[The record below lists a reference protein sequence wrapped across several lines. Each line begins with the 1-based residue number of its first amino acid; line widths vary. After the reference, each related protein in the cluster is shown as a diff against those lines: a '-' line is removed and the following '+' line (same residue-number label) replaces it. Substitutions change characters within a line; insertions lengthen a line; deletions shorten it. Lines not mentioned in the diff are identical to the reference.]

1 MTEVILT
8 VATQEQAD
16 AAVLALSQG
25 YAVEQ
30 WFNAVNS
37 NARPY
42 VVRFYVSSTDITEIE
57 ETNER
62 CMKYEQNYNF

>member
-1 MTEVILT
+1 MTEVVLT
-8 VATQEQAD
+8 FATQEQAD
-16 AAVLALSQG
+16 DTVLALSKG
-25 YAVEQ
+25 YKVEQ

-57 ETNER
+57 EVS
-62 CMKYEQNYNF
+62 K